1 MVLKGKGG
9 GGKKKRREKCCTECE
24 IMQKLALYASIYLFM
39 LISVD
44 PVALDD
50 SGQPTENAEKDG
62 LCNAC
67 TWRQNTKSSRIE
79 AIKIQI
85 LSKLRLEQAPNIS
98 RDVIKQ
104 LLPKAPPLQELIDQ
118 YDVQRDDS
126 SDGSLEDDDYH
137 ATTETIITMPTDS
150 KIQYNKVVKA
160 QLWIYLRQVQKPTT
174 VFVQILRLIKPMKD
188 GTRYTGIRSLKLDMN
203 PGTGIWQSIDVK
215 TVLQNWLKQP
225 ESNLGIEIKAF
236 DENGRNLAVTFP
248 GPGEDGLNPFLEVRV
263 TDTPKRSRRDFGLD
277 CDEHSTE
284 SRCCRYPL
292 TVDFEAF
299 GWDWIIAPKRYK
311 ANYCSGEC
319 EFVFLQKYPHTH
331 LVHQAN
337 PRGSAGPCCTPTK
350 MSPINMLYFNGKE
363 QIIYGKIPAMVV
375 DRC

>member
-1 MVLKGKGG
+1 
-9 GGKKKRREKCCTECE
+9 
-24 IMQKLALYASIYLFM
+24 MQKLAVYVYIYLFM

-50 SGQPTENAEKDG
+50 GSQPTENAEKDG

-137 ATTETIITMPTDS
+137 ATTETIITMPT
-150 KIQYNKVVKA
+150 
-160 QLWIYLRQVQKPTT
+160 
-174 VFVQILRLIKPMKD
+174 
-188 GTRYTGIRSLKLDMN
+188 
-203 PGTGIWQSIDVK
+203 
-215 TVLQNWLKQP
+215 
-225 ESNLGIEIKAF
+225 ECIEIKAF
-236 DENGRNLAVTFP
+236 DENGRDLAVTFP

-311 ANYCSGEC
+311 ADYCSGEC

-375 DRC
+375 DRCGCS

>member
-1 MVLKGKGG
+1 
-9 GGKKKRREKCCTECE
+9 
-24 IMQKLALYASIYLFM
+24 MQRLQICVYIYLFV
-39 LISVD
+39 LIVAGPVD
-44 PVALDD
+44 L
-50 SGQPTENAEKDG
+50 SENSEQKENVEKEG

-67 TWRQNTKSSRIE
+67 MWRQNTKSSRIE
-79 AIKIQI
+79 AINTTLAVRGLGIT
-85 LSKLRLEQAPNIS
+85 APNIS
-98 RDVIKQ
+98 RDAVRQ
-104 LLPKAPPLQELIDQ
+104 LLPRAPPLRELIDQ

-137 ATTETIITMPTDS
+137 ATTETVIAMPAETDLLMQVEG
-150 KIQYNKVVKA
+150 KPKCWAGFQERRCGDNKVVKA
-160 QLWIYLRQVQKPTT
+160 QLWIYLRPVKTPTT

-203 PGTGIWQSIDVK
+203 PGTGIWQRVA
-215 TVLQNWLKQP
+215 WGGREMGWEGQP
-225 ESNLGIEIKAF
+225 ESNLGIEIKAL
-236 DENGRNLAVTFP
+236 DENGHDLAVTFP
-248 GPGEDGLNPFLEVRV
+248 GPGEDGLNPFLEVKV

-375 DRC
+375 DRCGCS

>member
-1 MVLKGKGG
+1 
-9 GGKKKRREKCCTECE
+9 
-24 IMQKLALYASIYLFM
+24 MQKLAIYVYIYLFM

-50 SGQPTENAEKDG
+50 GSQPTENAEKDG

-137 ATTETIITMPTDS
+137 ATT
-150 KIQYNKVVKA
+150 
-160 QLWIYLRQVQKPTT
+160 

-236 DENGRNLAVTFP
+236 DENGRDLAVTFP

-375 DRC
+375 DRCGCS

>member
-1 MVLKGKGG
+1 MTSGG
-9 GGKKKRREKCCTECE
+9 REVFRD
-24 IMQKLALYASIYLFM
+24 LFLL
-39 LISVD
+39 LIF
-44 PVALDD
+44 LF
-50 SGQPTENAEKDG
+50 
-62 LCNAC
+62 
-67 TWRQNTKSSRIE
+67 
-79 AIKIQI
+79 
-85 LSKLRLEQAPNIS
+85 
-98 RDVIKQ
+98 
-104 LLPKAPPLQELIDQ
+104 LLTQ
-118 YDVQRDDS
+118 
-126 SDGSLEDDDYH
+126 
-137 ATTETIITMPTDS
+137 
-150 KIQYNKVVKA
+150 
-160 QLWIYLRQVQKPTT
+160 
-174 VFVQILRLIKPMKD
+174 
-188 GTRYTGIRSLKLDMN
+188 
-203 PGTGIWQSIDVK
+203 
-215 TVLQNWLKQP
+215 
-225 ESNLGIEIKAF
+225 
-236 DENGRNLAVTFP
+236 
-248 GPGEDGLNPFLEVRV
+248 NPFLEVKV

-375 DRC
+375 DRCGCSWDSCLVRNFRIHGRPSPQQFRNCEIMYTGYKPRVCYSHLRTSSVNGLKEREYMQWLPFNHQNKSHDNKP

>member
-1 MVLKGKGG
+1 
-9 GGKKKRREKCCTECE
+9 
-24 IMQKLALYASIYLFM
+24 MQKLAIYAYIYLFM

-50 SGQPTENAEKDG
+50 GSQPTENAEKDG

-137 ATTETIITMPTDS
+137 ATTETIITMPT
-150 KIQYNKVVKA
+150 
-160 QLWIYLRQVQKPTT
+160 
-174 VFVQILRLIKPMKD
+174 
-188 GTRYTGIRSLKLDMN
+188 
-203 PGTGIWQSIDVK
+203 
-215 TVLQNWLKQP
+215 
-225 ESNLGIEIKAF
+225 ECIEIKAF
-236 DENGRNLAVTFP
+236 DENGQDLAVTFP
-248 GPGEDGLNPFLEVRV
+248 RPGEDGLNPFLEVRV

-375 DRC
+375 DRCGCS